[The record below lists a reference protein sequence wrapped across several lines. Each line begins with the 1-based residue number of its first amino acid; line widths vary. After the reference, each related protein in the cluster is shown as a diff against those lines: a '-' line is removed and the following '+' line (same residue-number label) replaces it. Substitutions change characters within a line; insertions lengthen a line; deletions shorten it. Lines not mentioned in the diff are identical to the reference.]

1 MEMKTLTTGQVA
13 RRSGVGVETLRFY
26 EREGLIAEPPRNASG
41 YRAYPEEAVAQIQFT
56 KRAKE
61 LGFTLKEIKELLS
74 LRVDRKTS
82 CEVVLSRAKAK
93 IDDVEGKIRTL
104 QKMKKALVKLTSA
117 CAERGAMGPCPILDH
132 LDWNK
137 VK

>member
-74 LRVDRKTS
+74 LRVDPDTS
-82 CEVVLSRAKAK
+82 CEAVRDQATAK
-93 IDDVEGKIRTL
+93 IDDRV
-104 QKMKKALVKLTSA
+104 
-117 CAERGAMGPCPILDH
+117 
-132 LDWNK
+132 
-137 VK
+137 